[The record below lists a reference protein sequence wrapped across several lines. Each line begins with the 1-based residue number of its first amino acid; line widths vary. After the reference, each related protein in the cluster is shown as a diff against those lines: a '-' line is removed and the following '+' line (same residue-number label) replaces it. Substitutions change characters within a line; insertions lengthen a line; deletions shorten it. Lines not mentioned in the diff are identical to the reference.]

1 VLSKSTAELCLYVQS
16 RVPVRL
22 YVPLALFLSAAAC
35 AGGLPEDA
43 SRFAVAALTAYT
55 LVFQFRLWDDLADLA
70 RDRAEHPERVLVR
83 APLLAP
89 FRTLCAT
96 LFPAN
101 AALIAA
107 ASGSGARVAILVALN
122 AIVAVWYWQRAALG
136 LRALPAAHLPLLKYP
151 AFVFLVSP
159 PGGEWLPLALAMTLV
174 YLCFGI
180 HEIAHDESLRPAGPA
195 LAGEI
200 GALCAVVAAMA
211 LWSAPHA
218 VRPVLGAL
226 ALGTAAVLAR
236 LFQEYSVGLNPARR
250 WRYAAF
256 LVSAPVVVAF
266 AWRNLA

>member
-1 VLSKSTAELCLYVQS
+1 MLSKSTAELWLYVQS
-16 RVPVRL
+16 RVPVWL
-22 YVPLALFLSAAAC
+22 YVPLALILSAAAC

-43 SRFAVAALTAYT
+43 SRFAVTLLTAYT

-70 RDRAEHPERVLVR
+70 RDRAEHPQRVLVR
-83 APLLAP
+83 APSLAP
-89 FRTLCAT
+89 FRALCAT
-96 LFPAN
+96 LIAAN
-101 AALIAA
+101 LALIAA

-122 AIVAVWYWQRAALG
+122 AIVAAWYRQRAALR
-136 LRALPAAHLPLLKYP
+136 LHALAAAHVLLFKYP

-159 PGGEWLPLALAMTLV
+159 PGSEWLPLALAMTLV

-180 HEIAHDESLRPAGPA
+180 HEIAHDESLPPAGPV

-218 VRPVLGAL
+218 VWPVLGAFAL
-226 ALGTAAVLAR
+226 ATATVLVG
-236 LFQEYSVGLNPARR
+236 LFQEYSVGLNPAGR

-256 LVSAPVVVAF
+256 LVSAPAVVAF
-266 AWRNLA
+266 AWRNLP

>member
-1 VLSKSTAELCLYVQS
+1 MSSKSTAELCLYVQS

-83 APLLAP
+83 APLLAA
-89 FRTLCAT
+89 FRALCAT

-101 AALIAA
+101 VALIAA

-122 AIVAVWYWQRAALG
+122 AIVAAWYSQRAALG
-136 LRALPAAHLPLLKYP
+136 LRALPAAHVLLLKYP

-200 GALCAVVAAMA
+200 GALCAVVAAMV

-226 ALGTAAVLAR
+226 ALGTAAVLVR
-236 LFQEYSVGLNPARR
+236 LFQEYSVGLNPAGR